1 MYLNEGW
8 AKSETN
14 RDKNFKLI
22 ESLGGVDAIKRKLE
36 GDLLYG
42 ERLYLEYVL
51 KAYNLICEE
60 YSSDEVVIKVK
71 TLEEAQWWVS
81 KISGEPK
88 VNDSLQSA
96 LDSYNQILSGEVKC
110 QIKI

>member
-1 MYLNEGW
+1 MYLNEDW

-14 RDKNFKLI
+14 RDKNFKI
-22 ESLGGVDAIKRKLE
+22 VESLGGVDAIKIKLD

-51 KAYNLICEE
+51 KAYNLACEE
-60 YSSDEVVIKVK
+60 SNSDEVVIKVN
-71 TLEEAQWWVS
+71 TVEEAQWWVS
-81 KISGEPK
+81 KISEEPK
-88 VNDSLQSA
+88 VNVHLQSA
-96 LDSYNQILSGEVKC
+96 LDKYNRILSGEVKC